1 MCTNSKNVRSEDQI
15 KSWHLRDCRLHITG
29 RHLTQRFFKLSS
41 LFTWFSNEE
50 NCNELNSG
58 IRMHTVV
65 FALVLHFIKLLT
77 LFTKKHYKDILTRK
91 IGDYILK

>member
-15 KSWHLRDCRLHITG
+15 KSWYLRDCRLHITG
-29 RHLTQRFFKLSS
+29 RHLTQRFFNCPLSS
-41 LFTWFSNEE
+41 HGFQTKK

-77 LFTKKHYKDILTRK
+77 LLQKTL
-91 IGDYILK
+91 

>member
-15 KSWHLRDCRLHITG
+15 KSWYLRDCRLHITG
-29 RHLTQRFFKLSS
+29 RHLTERFFNCPLSS
-41 LFTWFSNEE
+41 QWFSNEE

-77 LFTKKHYKDILTRK
+77 LFTKNIIKTF
-91 IGDYILK
+91 